1 MFCST
6 VIPTIGR
13 PTLARAVDSVLQQS
27 FAAAEFEVIV
37 VNDSGR
43 PLPGADWQ
51 RSDRVHVLHT
61 DRRERSV
68 ARNTGAAIARGKYL
82 HFLDDDDWL
91 LPGGLKSLW
100 QLARSS
106 DAGWLHG
113 GTQLVDR
120 QGNNLI
126 QLHHGMVGNC
136 FSQVLAGE
144 WIPLQSSLVEAQ
156 VFLAAGGFDP
166 TIAGAEDIDLCRR
179 IALRSDLAGTDQNV
193 ACVSMGREGSTT
205 DYGRH
210 KLDRRWAREKVLNEP
225 GAFTRLDHSARQ
237 SLTNRSYWHGRVA
250 RVYLTS
256 VVWNLQR
263 RRPFTAGSRM
273 AFGLTSLA
281 LAGRHLFAMDFWQ
294 ALAKQYESF
303 TFARGFQETRISD

>member
-1 MFCST
+1 MFSST

-13 PTLARAVDSVLQQS
+13 QTLTRAVESVLQQS
-27 FAAAEFEVIV
+27 SVAAEFEVIV
-37 VNDSGR
+37 VNDSGQ
-43 PLPGADWQ
+43 PLPGANWQ
-51 RSDRVHVLHT
+51 RSDRVQVLRTH
-61 DRRERSV
+61 RRERSV

-91 LPGGLKSLW
+91 LPGGLKCLW
-100 QLARSS
+100 QLACSS
-106 DAGWLHG
+106 SAAWLYG

-136 FSQVLAGE
+136 LSQVLGGE
-144 WIPLQSSLVEAQ
+144 WIPLQSSLIEART
-156 VFLAAGGFDP
+156 FLAVGGFDP
-166 TIAGAEDIDLCRR
+166 VIAGPEDIDLCRR

-193 ACVSMGREGSTT
+193 ACVSMGQEGSTT

-225 GAFTRLDHSARQ
+225 GAFSRLYHSAHH
-237 SLTNRSYWHGRVA
+237 SLTNRSYWYGRVA

-273 AFGLTSLA
+273 AFGLASVV
-281 LAGRHLFAMDFWQ
+281 LAGQHLFSIDFWQ

>member
-1 MFCST
+1 MFSSS

-13 PTLARAVDSVLQQS
+13 PTLSRAVNSVLEQA
-27 FAAAEFEVIV
+27 FTHGGFEVVV

-43 PLPGADWQ
+43 PLPSDDWQ
-51 RSDRVHVLHT
+51 CSERVRIVNT
-61 DRRERSV
+61 NRRERSV
-68 ARNTGAAIARGKYL
+68 ARNTGAAIARGRYL

-91 LPGGLKSLW
+91 LPGGLTRLW
-100 QLARSS
+100 ELACS
-106 DAGWLHG
+106 AEAAWLYG

-144 WIPLQSSLVEAQ
+144 WIPLQSSLIETQ
-156 VFLAAGGFDP
+156 TFLAVGGFDP
-166 TIAGAEDIDLCRR
+166 VIVGPEDIDLCRR
-179 IALRSDLAGTDQNV
+179 IALRSDLAEIEQIV
-193 ACVSMGREGSTT
+193 ACVSVGREGSTT

-210 KLDRRWAREKVLNEP
+210 ELDRRWAREKVLNEP
-225 GAFTRLDHSARQ
+225 GACTRLYRSAHD
-237 SLTNRSYWHGRVA
+237 SLANRSYWHGRVS

-263 RRPFTAGSRM
+263 RRPFTAASRI
-273 AFGLTSLA
+273 AFGLATMV
-281 LAGRHLFAMDFWQ
+281 LAGRHLFSTDFWQ
-294 ALAKQYESF
+294 ALGKQHQSF
-303 TFARGFQETRISD
+303 AFARGFKETRVP